1 MTLNWLKKQENFKM
15 IRKFPKLPHG
25 YGCIRFLGTGRTKPY
40 AVHLPEKNAKRPPAL
55 CYVSDWFIGFAVL
68 TAWHAG
74 VYYPGLEDEIYRSTR
89 SDVNG
94 NDLEALCRRIIRDYG
109 RMNHKKHGCT
119 VGEVYELYLD
129 WKYGES
135 AAKQLSSDSKAAT
148 EAAFELIKPY
158 HSRLLDDVTIQE
170 WQDRVN
176 KIGKQY
182 SRSTVRNVVGLIKN
196 LYNYA
201 VPRELCRKDFG
212 RYVVMPKT
220 KPEVHYE
227 PFTDEELQVLWSKRE
242 DPVVKMILVMCYSG
256 FRVSAYVQPDFETN
270 LEEGYFKGG
279 IKTESGRNRIVP
291 IHSAIR
297 PLVESMMVDGTP
309 VWFAGK
315 SVSQFRRDMKAAL
328 RRLGIKEKSPHSC
341 RHTFS
346 RLCESYGVR
355 EADRKRMLGH
365 SFGNDITNGVYG
377 HRTLEELR
385 VEIEKIKVPEITH
398 ER

>member
-1 MTLNWLKKQENFKM
+1 
-15 IRKFPKLPHG
+15 
-25 YGCIRFLGTGRTKPY
+25 
-40 AVHLPEKNAKRPPAL
+40 
-55 CYVSDWFIGFAVL
+55 
-68 TAWHAG
+68 
-74 VYYPGLEDEIYRSTR
+74 
-89 SDVNG
+89 
-94 NDLEALCRRIIRDYG
+94 
-109 RMNHKKHGCT
+109 MNHRRHGIS
-119 VGEVYELYLD
+119 VGEAYELFLD

-135 AAKQLSSDSKAAT
+135 AARQLSADSRAAT
-148 EAAFELIKPY
+148 EAAFELLRPY
-158 HSRLLDDVTIQE
+158 HSWLLDDVMIQE

-201 VPRELCRKDFG
+201 LPRELCRKDFG

-220 KPEVHYE
+220 KLEVHYE
-227 PFTDEELQVLWSKRE
+227 PFKDEELKMLWSKRE

-256 FRVSAYVQPDFETN
+256 FRVSAYVQKDFEVN

-297 PLVESMMVDGTP
+297 PLVESMEGERP
-309 VWFAGK
+309 VLFNGK
-315 SVSQFRRDMKAAL
+315 SVSQFRRDMKNTL
-328 RRLGIKEKSPHSC
+328 RKLGLPERPLHSC

-385 VEIEKIKVPEITH
+385 TEIENIRVLENVDDGA
-398 ER
+398 EE

>member
-1 MTLNWLKKQENFKM
+1 
-15 IRKFPKLPHG
+15 
-25 YGCIRFLGTGRTKPY
+25 
-40 AVHLPEKNAKRPPAL
+40 
-55 CYVSDWFIGFAVL
+55 
-68 TAWHAG
+68 
-74 VYYPGLEDEIYRSTR
+74 
-89 SDVNG
+89 
-94 NDLEALCRRIIRDYG
+94 
-109 RMNHKKHGCT
+109 MNHRRHGIS
-119 VGEVYELYLD
+119 VGEAYELFLD

-135 AAKQLSSDSKAAT
+135 AARQLSADSRAAT
-148 EAAFELIKPY
+148 EAAFELLRPY

-170 WQDRVN
+170 WQDHVN

-182 SRSTVRNVVGLIKN
+182 SRSMVRNVVGLIKN
-196 LYNYA
+196 LYGYA

-227 PFTDEELQVLWSKRE
+227 PFTDEELKVLWSRRE
-242 DPVVKMILVMCYSG
+242 DPVVKMTLVMCYSG

-270 LEEGYFKGG
+270 LQEGYFKGG
-279 IKTESGRNRIVP
+279 IKTESGRNRVVP

-297 PLVESMMVDGTP
+297 PLVESMMVDGKP

-328 RRLGIKEKSPHSC
+328 RRLGIKGKSPHSC

-385 VEIEKIKVPEITH
+385 TEIEKIKVPGFPQE
-398 ER
+398 E

>member
-1 MTLNWLKKQENFKM
+1 MKSFH
-15 IRKFPKLPHG
+15 LPHG
-25 YGCIRFLGTGRTKPY
+25 YGSIRFLGGGRTKPY

-55 CYVSDWFIGFAVL
+55 CYVSDWLIGFAVL

-74 VYYPGLEDEIYRSTR
+74 AYYPGMEDEIYRSSSPDVKE
-89 SDVNG
+89 SDP
-94 NDLEALCRRIIRDYG
+94 ETLCRRIIRDYG
-109 RMNHKKHGCT
+109 RMNHKKHSSS
-119 VGEVYELYLD
+119 VGEVYELFMD

-135 AAKQLSSDSKAAT
+135 AAVQLSPESKCAT
-148 EAAFELIKPY
+148 EAAFELLRPY

-196 LYNYA
+196 LYGYA

-220 KPEVHYE
+220 KPEIHYE
-227 PFTDEELQVLWSKRE
+227 PFTDEELKVLWNGRE

-256 FRVSAYVQPDFETN
+256 FRVSAYVQEDFEVH
-270 LEEGYFKGG
+270 LEERYFKGG
-279 IKTESGRNRIVP
+279 IKTEAGRNRVVP
-291 IHSAIR
+291 IHSAIL
-297 PLVESMMVDGTP
+297 PLLKSMIPEGGEKP
-309 VWFAGK
+309 IFFCGK
-315 SVSQFRRDMKAAL
+315 SISQFRRDMKVTL
-328 RRLGIKEKSPHSC
+328 CRLGLKEKSPHSC

-346 RLCESYGVR
+346 RLCESYDVR
-355 EADRKRMLGH
+355 EADRKRMMGH

-377 HRTLEELR
+377 HRTPEELHA
-385 VEIEKIKVPEITH
+385 EIEKIKIE
-398 ER
+398 

>member
-1 MTLNWLKKQENFKM
+1 MKRKYPRLPNGFGS
-15 IRKFPKLPHG
+15 IRYIGP
-25 YGCIRFLGTGRTKPY
+25 GRTKPY
-40 AVHLPEKNAKRPPAL
+40 AVHPPWTDSARPNAI
-55 CYVSDWFIGFAVL
+55 CYVADWYVGFAVL

-74 VYYPGLEDEIYRSTR
+74 TYYPGLENEIGRERIKKET
-89 SDVNG
+89 DP
-94 NDLEALCRRIIRDYG
+94 AKLCEQIVRDYG
-109 RMNHKKHGCT
+109 RINHRKSGST
-119 VGEVYELYLD
+119 VAEVYELYLD
-129 WKYGES
+129 WKYGEN
-135 AAKQLSSDSKAAT
+135 AAKQLSSDSRAAT

-196 LYNYA
+196 LYGYA

-227 PFTDEELQVLWSKRE
+227 PFTDEELKILWSIRE

-256 FRVSAYVQPDFETN
+256 FRVSAYVQSDFEVN

-297 PLVESMMVDGTP
+297 PLVESMMEGERP
-309 VWFAGK
+309 VFFGGK
-315 SVSQFRRDMKAAL
+315 SVSQFRRDMKNTL
-328 RRLGIKEKSPHSC
+328 RELGLPERTPHSC

-355 EADRKRMLGH
+355 EADRKRMMGH
-365 SFGNDITNGVYG
+365 SFGSDITNGVYG

-385 VEIEKIKVPEITH
+385 TEIEKIKVPELPQSPS
-398 ER
+398 

>member
-1 MTLNWLKKQENFKM
+1 MK
-15 IRKFPKLPHG
+15 RKHPRLPFG
-25 YGCIRFLGTGRTKPY
+25 YGSIRFLGPGRSKPY
-40 AVHLPEKNAKRPPAL
+40 AVCPPEKNAERPKAL
-55 CYVSDWFIGFAVL
+55 CYVSDWYVGFAIL
-68 TAWHAG
+68 TSWHAG
-74 VYYPGLEDEIYRSTR
+74 TYYPGLENEIYRSMR
-89 SDVNG
+89 PEVKG
-94 NDLEALCRRIIRDYG
+94 NSLEELCRRIIKDYG
-109 RMNHKKHGCT
+109 RITHRRGGSS
-119 VGEVYELYLD
+119 VAEVYERYLD

-135 AAKQLSSDSKAAT
+135 AARQLSPESRTAT
-148 EAAFELIKPY
+148 EAAFELLSHY
-158 HSRLLDDVTIQE
+158 HGRQMDDVTIQE

-196 LYNYA
+196 LYGYA

-227 PFTDEELQVLWSKRE
+227 PFTDEELKVLWSKRE

-256 FRVSAYVQPDFETN
+256 FRVSAYVQKEFEVN

-279 IKTESGRNRIVP
+279 IKTESGRNRTVP

-297 PLVESMMVDGTP
+297 SLVESMIEGERP
-309 VWFAGK
+309 VFFGGK
-315 SVSQFRRDMKAAL
+315 SVSQFRRDMKATL
-328 RRLGIKEKSPHSC
+328 RHLGLPERTPHSC

-346 RLCESYGVR
+346 RLCETYGVR
-355 EADRKRMLGH
+355 EADRKRMMGH

-385 VEIEKIKVPEITH
+385 VEIEKIKVPGTVDENS
-398 ER
+398 

>member
-1 MTLNWLKKQENFKM
+1 MK
-15 IRKFPKLPHG
+15 RPRLPHG
-25 YGCIRFLGTGRTKPY
+25 YGSIRYLGSGRRRPY
-40 AVHLPEKNAKRPPAL
+40 AVHPPGASSERGAAL

-74 VYYPGLEDEIYRSTR
+74 VYYPGLEDEIYKSTR
-89 SDVNG
+89 SEIKG
-94 NDLEALCRRIIRDYG
+94 NSPEELCKRIIKDYS
-109 RMNHKKHGCT
+109 RMNHRRHGST
-119 VGEVYELYLD
+119 VAEVYELYLD
-129 WKYGES
+129 WKYGEN
-135 AAKQLSSDSKAAT
+135 AARQLSADSRAAT
-148 EAAFELIKPY
+148 EAAFELLRPY
-158 HSRLLDDVTIQE
+158 HSRLLHDVTIQE

-227 PFTDEELQVLWSKRE
+227 PFTDEELKVLWSKRE

-256 FRVSAYVQPDFETN
+256 FRVSAYVQRDFKVN
-270 LEEGYFKGG
+270 QEEGYFKGG
-279 IKTESGRNRIVP
+279 IKSESGRNRTVP

-297 PLVESMMVDGTP
+297 PLVESMTEGERP
-309 VWFAGK
+309 VFFGGK
-315 SVSQFRRDMKAAL
+315 SVSQFRRDMKNTL
-328 RRLGIKEKSPHSC
+328 QKLGLPERTPHSC

-355 EADRKRMLGH
+355 EADRKRMMGH
-365 SFGNDITNGVYG
+365 SFGSDITNGVYG

-385 VEIEKIKVPEITH
+385 VEIEKIKVPGTVDENS
-398 ER
+398 

>member
-1 MTLNWLKKQENFKM
+1 MK
-15 IRKFPKLPHG
+15 RPRLPHG
-25 YGCIRFLGTGRTKPY
+25 YGSIRYLGSGRRRPY
-40 AVHLPEKNAKRPPAL
+40 AVCPPGASSGKGAAL

-89 SDVNG
+89 SEIKG
-94 NDLEALCRRIIRDYG
+94 NNPEELCKRIIKDYS

-119 VGEVYELYLD
+119 VAEVYELYLD
-129 WKYGES
+129 WKYGEN
-135 AAKQLSSDSKAAT
+135 AAKQLSHDSRAAT
-148 EAAFELIKPY
+148 EAAFELLRPY
-158 HSRLLDDVTIQE
+158 HSRLLDDVTIQD

-176 KIGKQY
+176 RIGKQY

-196 LYNYA
+196 LYGYA

-220 KPEVHYE
+220 KPEIHYE
-227 PFTDEELQVLWSKRE
+227 PFTDEELKALWSKRE

-256 FRVSAYVQPDFETN
+256 FRVSAYVQKDFEVK

-279 IKTESGRNRIVP
+279 IKTESGRNRTVP

-297 PLVESMMVDGTP
+297 PLVESMEGVF
-309 VWFAGK
+309 FAGK
-315 SVSQFRRDMKAAL
+315 SISQFRRDMKSAL
-328 RRLGIKEKSPHSC
+328 RKLGLPERTPHSC

-385 VEIEKIKVPEITH
+385 TEIEKIKVPELPQSPS
-398 ER
+398 

>member
-1 MTLNWLKKQENFKM
+1 MRRM
-15 IRKFPKLPHG
+15 FPRLPHG
-25 YGCIRFLGTGRTKPY
+25 YGSIRFLGAGRSKPY
-40 AVHLPEKNAKRPPAL
+40 AVHLPEKNAERPKAI

-89 SDVNG
+89 PEVTG
-94 NDLEALCRRIIRDYG
+94 NNPEELCKRIIKDYS
-109 RMNHKKHGCT
+109 RMNHRRHGST
-119 VGEVYELYLD
+119 VAEVYELYLD

-135 AAKQLSSDSKAAT
+135 AAKQLSSDSRAAT
-148 EAAFELIKPY
+148 VAAFELLRPY

-227 PFTDEELQVLWSKRE
+227 PFTDEELKVLWSKRE
-242 DPVVKMILVMCYSG
+242 DLVVKMILVMCYSG
-256 FRVSAYVQPDFETN
+256 FRVSAYVQKDFEVN
-270 LEEGYFKGG
+270 LEEGYFRGG
-279 IKTESGRNRIVP
+279 IKTESGRNRTVP

-297 PLVESMMVDGTP
+297 PLVERMEGE
-309 VWFAGK
+309 FFNGK
-315 SVSQFRRDMKAAL
+315 SISQFRRDMKNTL
-328 RRLGIKEKSPHSC
+328 RELGLPERTPHSC

-385 VEIEKIKVPEITH
+385 TEIEKIKVPEYPH
-398 ER
+398 GE

>member
-1 MTLNWLKKQENFKM
+1 MKRKYPRLPNGFGS
-15 IRKFPKLPHG
+15 IRYIGP
-25 YGCIRFLGTGRTKPY
+25 GRTKPY
-40 AVHLPEKNAKRPPAL
+40 AVHPPWTDSARPNAI
-55 CYVSDWFIGFAVL
+55 CYVADWYVGFAVL

-74 VYYPGLEDEIYRSTR
+74 TYYPGLENEIGREGIKKET
-89 SDVNG
+89 NP
-94 NDLEALCRRIIRDYG
+94 AKLCEQIVKDYG
-109 RMNHKKHGCT
+109 RINHKKSGST
-119 VGEVYELYLD
+119 VAEVYERYLD
-129 WKYGES
+129 WKYGEN
-135 AAKQLSSDSKAAT
+135 AAKQLSSDSRAAT
-148 EAAFELIKPY
+148 EAAFELLRPY

-196 LYNYA
+196 LYGYA

-227 PFTDEELQVLWSKRE
+227 PFTDEELKVLWSRRE

-256 FRVSAYVQPDFETN
+256 FRVSAYAQKDFEVN
-270 LEEGYFKGG
+270 LAEGYFRGG
-279 IKTESGRNRIVP
+279 IKTESGRNRTVP
-291 IHSAIR
+291 NHSAIR
-297 PLVESMMVDGTP
+297 PLVERMEGE
-309 VWFAGK
+309 FFNGK
-315 SVSQFRRDMKAAL
+315 SISQFRRDMKNTL
-328 RRLGIKEKSPHSC
+328 QKLGLPERTPHSC

-355 EADRKRMLGH
+355 EADRKRMMGH

-385 VEIEKIKVPEITH
+385 TEIEKIKVPGTVDENS
-398 ER
+398 

>member
-1 MTLNWLKKQENFKM
+1 MRRM
-15 IRKFPKLPHG
+15 FPRLPHG
-25 YGCIRFLGTGRTKPY
+25 YGSIRFLGAGRSKPY
-40 AVHLPEKNAKRPPAL
+40 AVHLPEKNAERPKAI

-89 SDVNG
+89 PEVTG
-94 NDLEALCRRIIRDYG
+94 NNPDELCKRIIKDYS
-109 RMNHKKHGCT
+109 RMNHRRHGST
-119 VGEVYELYLD
+119 VAEVYELFLD
-129 WKYGES
+129 WKYGEN
-135 AAKQLSSDSKAAT
+135 AAKQLSSDSRAAT
-148 EAAFELIKPY
+148 EAAFELLRPY

-196 LYNYA
+196 LYGYA

-227 PFTDEELQVLWSKRE
+227 PFTDGELKVLWSRRE

-256 FRVSAYVQPDFETN
+256 FRVSAYVQKDFEVN

-279 IKTESGRNRIVP
+279 IKTDSGRNRIVP

-297 PLVESMMVDGTP
+297 PLVESMMEGERP
-309 VWFAGK
+309 VFFAGK
-315 SVSQFRRDMKAAL
+315 SISQFRRDMKSTL
-328 RRLGIKEKSPHSC
+328 RKLGLPERTPHSC

-346 RLCESYGVR
+346 RLCESYAVR

-385 VEIEKIKVPEITH
+385 TEIENIRVLENVDDGA
-398 ER
+398 EE

>member
-1 MTLNWLKKQENFKM
+1 MKRM
-15 IRKFPKLPHG
+15 RLPHG
-25 YGCIRFLGTGRTKPY
+25 YGSIRYLGPGRRRPY
-40 AVHLPEKNAKRPPAL
+40 AVCPPGASSGKGAAL

-89 SDVNG
+89 PEVTG
-94 NDLEALCRRIIRDYG
+94 NNPDELCKRIIKDYS
-109 RMNHKKHGCT
+109 RMNHRRHGST
-119 VGEVYELYLD
+119 VAEVYELFLD
-129 WKYGES
+129 WKYGEN

-148 EAAFELIKPY
+148 EAAFELLRPY

-196 LYNYA
+196 LYGYA

-227 PFTDEELQVLWSKRE
+227 PFTDGELKVLWSRRE

-256 FRVSAYVQPDFETN
+256 FRVSAYVQKDFEVN

-279 IKTESGRNRIVP
+279 IKTDSGRNRIVP

-297 PLVESMMVDGTP
+297 PLVESMMEGERP
-309 VWFAGK
+309 VFFAGK
-315 SVSQFRRDMKAAL
+315 SISQFRRDMKSTL
-328 RRLGIKEKSPHSC
+328 RKLGLPERTPHSC

-346 RLCESYGVR
+346 RLCESYAVR

-385 VEIEKIKVPEITH
+385 TEIENIRVLENVDDGA
-398 ER
+398 EE

>member
-1 MTLNWLKKQENFKM
+1 M

-220 KPEVHYE
+220 KPEVHHE

>member
-1 MTLNWLKKQENFKM
+1 MKQM
-15 IRKFPKLPHG
+15 RLPHG
-25 YGCIRFLGTGRTKPY
+25 YGSIRYLGPGRRRPY
-40 AVHLPEKNAKRPPAL
+40 AVCPPGASSGKGAAL
-55 CYVSDWFIGFAVL
+55 CYVPDWFIGFAVL

-89 SDVNG
+89 PEVTG
-94 NDLEALCRRIIRDYG
+94 NNPEELCKRIIKDYS
-109 RMNHKKHGCT
+109 RMNHRRHGST
-119 VGEVYELYLD
+119 VAEVYELFLD
-129 WKYGES
+129 WKYGEN
-135 AAKQLSSDSKAAT
+135 AAKQLSSDSRAAT
-148 EAAFELIKPY
+148 EAAFELLRPY

-196 LYNYA
+196 LYGYA
-201 VPRELCRKDFG
+201 VPRELCRKNFG

-220 KPEVHYE
+220 KPEVHYK
-227 PFTDEELQVLWSKRE
+227 PFTDEELNILWSKRE
-242 DPVVKMILVMCYSG
+242 DPVVKMILMMCYSG
-256 FRVSAYVQPDFETN
+256 FRVSAYVQRDFEVN
-270 LEEGYFKGG
+270 LEEGYFQGG
-279 IKTESGRNRIVP
+279 IKTESGRDRVVP

-297 PLVESMMVDGTP
+297 PLVESMMEGEKP
-309 VWFAGK
+309 VFFGGK
-315 SVSQFRRDMKAAL
+315 SISQFRRDMKNTL
-328 RRLGIKEKSPHSC
+328 RELGLPERTPHSC

-385 VEIEKIKVPEITH
+385 TEIEKIKVPEYPH
-398 ER
+398 GE

>member
-1 MTLNWLKKQENFKM
+1 MKKM
-15 IRKFPKLPHG
+15 FPRLPHG
-25 YGCIRFLGTGRTKPY
+25 YGSIRFLGSGRAKPY
-40 AVHLPEKNAKRPPAL
+40 AVHLPEKNSERPRAL

-74 VYYPGLEDEIYRSTR
+74 VYYPGLENEIYRSTR
-89 SDVNG
+89 SE
-94 NDLEALCRRIIRDYG
+94 LEGSDPEKLCRWIIQDYG
-109 RMNHKKHGCT
+109 RMNHRKHGCC
-119 VGEVYELYLD
+119 VGEAYELFVN

-135 AAKQLSSDSKAAT
+135 AARQLSADSRAAT
-148 EAAFELIKPY
+148 KAAFELLKPY
-158 HSRLLDDVTIQE
+158 HSRLLDDVTIQD

-196 LYNYA
+196 LYGYA

-212 RYVVMPKT
+212 RYVIMPKT

-227 PFTDEELQVLWSKRE
+227 PFTDEELKVMWSKQE
-242 DPVVKMILVMCYSG
+242 DPVVRMILVMCYSG
-256 FRVSAYVQPDFETN
+256 FRVSAYVQKDFEIN
-270 LEEGYFKGG
+270 LAEGYFKGG
-279 IKTESGRNRIVP
+279 IKTECGRNRIVP

-297 PLVESMMVDGTP
+297 PLAESMIEGERP
-309 VWFAGK
+309 VFFGGK
-315 SVSQFRRDMKAAL
+315 SVSQFRRDMKSTL
-328 RRLGIKEKSPHSC
+328 RKLGLPERTPHSC
-341 RHTFS
+341 RHTFC

-377 HRTLEELR
+377 HRTQEELR
-385 VEIEKIKVPEITH
+385 TEIEKIQVSKTASAMN
-398 ER
+398 

>member
-1 MTLNWLKKQENFKM
+1 M

-170 WQDRVN
+170 WQERVN

-196 LYNYA
+196 LLMAAHHAESDRNA
-201 VPRELCRKDFG
+201 MLDGRFSRRHFVSHQPHDFG
-212 RYVVMPKT
+212 VGANENQVV
-220 KPEVHYE
+220 
-227 PFTDEELQVLWSKRE
+227 
-242 DPVVKMILVMCYSG
+242 G
-256 FRVSAYVQPDFETN
+256 FASLD
-270 LEEGYFKGG
+270 
-279 IKTESGRNRIVP
+279 
-291 IHSAIR
+291 
-297 PLVESMMVDGTP
+297 
-309 VWFAGK
+309 
-315 SVSQFRRDMKAAL
+315 QFRAFGKEAVARMY
-328 RRLGIKEKSPHSC
+328 GIRARVQGRVDDFLYVEV
-341 RHTFS
+341 
-346 RLCESYGVR
+346 GVFQR
-355 EADRKRMLGH
+355 AVAQGTSLVGH
-365 SFGNDITNGVYG
+365 ASV
-377 HRTLEELR
+377 
-385 VEIEKIKVPEITH
+385 
-398 ER
+398 